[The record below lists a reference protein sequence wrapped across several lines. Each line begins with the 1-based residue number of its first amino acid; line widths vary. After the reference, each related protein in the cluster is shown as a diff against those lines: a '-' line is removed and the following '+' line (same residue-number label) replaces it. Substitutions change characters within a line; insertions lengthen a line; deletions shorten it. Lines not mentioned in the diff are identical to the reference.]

1 MLLEAD
7 GLKRA
12 SMLNKVALA
21 TLGCKVNQYESAGI
35 TGLLSS
41 SGYCVVP
48 FDSKADT
55 YIINTCTVT
64 HKTDCQSRQL
74 IRRAHK
80 RNPEAVIIVTGCYAQ
95 TASQEVSQIPG
106 VTVVAGNVEK
116 KNIVG
121 ILQNIKNSS
130 QNILVNDISQSKY
143 FSELAVSMFPGHT
156 RAFLK
161 IQDGC
166 DAFCTYCIVPYAR
179 GPSRSMPFDKVL
191 KQMSVLGHA
200 GFREVVL
207 TGIHLGAYGQ
217 DIIPPSGLLE
227 LLTKMEEN
235 KFVER
240 IRLSSLEPK
249 EVSDDMISLINHS
262 KMICPHLHI
271 PLQSGDDK
279 ILSAMG
285 RNYDTYFFKTL
296 LEKIF
301 GRIRDVAVGIDV
313 MVGFPGEREKEFDH
327 TIQMIEEFPI
337 AYLHVFPFSKR
348 PGTPAS
354 KLPDPVAE
362 EDKKRRG
369 EILRAIGKKKRE
381 SFAQRFKN
389 KPLAVLIEGKKD
401 RETGFM
407 KGFSANYIP
416 VMVTNGSLSLI
427 NRIVSITPDHGKNG
441 TLFGKVC

>member
-1 MLLEAD
+1 M
-7 GLKRA
+7 KRA
-12 SMLNKVALA
+12 STLNKVAVA

-41 SGYCVVP
+41 SGYAIVP
-48 FDSKADT
+48 FDSKADV

-64 HKTDCQSRQL
+64 HKTDYQSRQL

-80 RNPEAVIIVTGCYAQ
+80 RNPEAIIIVTGCYAQ
-95 TASQEVSQIPG
+95 IAPQEVSQIPG
-106 VTVVAGNVEK
+106 VTVVAGNAEK
-116 KNIVG
+116 EKIFG
-121 ILQNIKNSS
+121 ILQNIKSGR
-130 QNILVNDISQSKY
+130 QNILAGDISQAKD
-143 FSELAVSMFPGHT
+143 FSELAASTFPGHT

-166 DAFCTYCIVPYAR
+166 DAFCSYCIVPYAR
-179 GPSRSMPFDKVL
+179 GPSRSMPAYEVCSR
-191 KQMSVLGHA
+191 MSVLGQA

-217 DIIPPSGLLE
+217 DLMPSSSLLE
-227 LLTKMEEN
+227 LLTRFEEN
-235 KFVER
+235 SFAER

-249 EVSDDMISLINHS
+249 EISDDMISFMNRS
-262 KMICPHLHI
+262 KIMCPHLHV

-285 RNYDTYFFKTL
+285 RNYDTNFFKTL

-301 GRIRDVAVGIDV
+301 NRISDVAVGIDV
-313 MVGFPGEREKEFDH
+313 MVGFPGEGEKEFNH
-327 TIQMIEEFPI
+327 TMQLIEEFPV

-354 KLPDPVAE
+354 KLPCPVAQ

-369 EILRAIGKKKRE
+369 EILRTIGKKKRE
-381 SFAQRFKN
+381 SFAQRFKD

-401 RETGFM
+401 KETGFV

-416 VMVTNGSLSLI
+416 VMVTNGDPSLI
-427 NRIVSITPDHGKNG
+427 NQIISITPDHCKNG
-441 TLFGKVC
+441 TLFGKVY